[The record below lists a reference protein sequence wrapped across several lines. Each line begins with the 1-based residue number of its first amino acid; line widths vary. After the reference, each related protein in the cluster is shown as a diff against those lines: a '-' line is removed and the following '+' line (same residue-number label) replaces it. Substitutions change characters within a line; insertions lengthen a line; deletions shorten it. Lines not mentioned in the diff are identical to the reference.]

1 MQKKNVN
8 VLEAFETL
16 GREIMAA
23 NVDKKIIKQKQN
35 KKITVSKANDLNIQK
50 KDGCC

>member
-1 MQKKNVN
+1 MNVR
-8 VLEAFETL
+8 EAFETL

-23 NVDKKIIKQKQN
+23 NIDKPMFKQKQN
-35 KKITVSKANDLNIQK
+35 KKITVSKAQDLNIEK